1 MKQHAPFRMAVGHQ
15 GPAGLGELVHCLC
28 VVLHSLFQ
36 NLVLLQHGDGALLIL
51 YRQGT
56 VTPTAAPIPKSKLPE
71 SGPADCT
78 AQGGGRK
85 TWQKGKKPQ
94 VQYGQRSL
102 ERFRSGE
109 ADWAAGASE
118 RWP

>member
-1 MKQHAPFRMAVGHQ
+1 MAVGHQ

-36 NLVLLQHGDGALLIL
+36 NLVLLQHGDSALLIL

-71 SGPADCT
+71 SRPADCT
-78 AQGGGRK
+78 AGGREKDLAEGKKATSAIWAAESGEFQEWQGGLGC
-85 TWQKGKKPQ
+85 G
-94 VQYGQRSL
+94 SL
-102 ERFRSGE
+102 
-109 ADWAAGASE
+109 
-118 RWP
+118 